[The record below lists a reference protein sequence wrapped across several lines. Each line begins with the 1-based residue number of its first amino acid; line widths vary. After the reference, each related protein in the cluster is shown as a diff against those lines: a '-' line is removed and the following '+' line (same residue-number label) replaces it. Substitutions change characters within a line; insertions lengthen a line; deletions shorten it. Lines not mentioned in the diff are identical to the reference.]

1 MALVVH
7 GEGSHPRA
15 VKGVVVSDVIIRR
28 RCQTLAEVA
37 QRRGI
42 EAQMRT
48 GSPPTAS
55 SPGGSPRFA
64 RVGSDSEKVTHDA
77 VIAAALR
84 RPGMGGPRAST
95 PRPSPRQ
102 RSPVGTKFGA

>member
-1 MALVVH
+1 M
-7 GEGSHPRA
+7 
-15 VKGVVVSDVIIRR
+15 RR
-28 RCQTLAEVA
+28 RCQTLSEVA

-64 RVGSDSEKVTHDA
+64 RVGSDSDRVTQDA
-77 VIAAALR
+77 LIAALR
-84 RPGMGGPRAST
+84 RPRDGWTQDEHAT
-95 PRPSPRQ
+95 PIAAPEF
-102 RSPVGTKFGA
+102 PVGTKFGA